1 MGRKSSRSSA
11 PPFFGI
17 RTRKVVE
24 GSQEATCRFLVGC
37 CGIRGASW
45 IFRVTERERER
56 ARLPGAKKVQLD
68 FLGRENWS
76 EIGGNTQRNHLER
89 RLLRSCLNSTKGC
102 EESTSGFGTDV
113 RIDDLT
119 VEATLFADNLGFESH
134 QSDGVSATTMTLKG
148 INDMIL
154 SFDCNDH
161 RANTF
166 TAVCPCFPARM
177 GCIDGDNK
185 SNKDDQDAKSKLLG
199 HGGYLLWKRKIDKS
213 NNNSFLCTRAWDGL
227 WFNPRDI
234 VQTFF
239 QRLFHFTANGWGGN
253 EGELFDCGGHDF

>member
-1 MGRKSSRSSA
+1 MCSPSEELPKLNQGMWGVDFRIWHKMSRIWWSYCWSDSLCWQS
-11 PPFFGI
+11 GI
-17 RTRKVVE
+17 VSLRVLVVE
-24 GSQEATCRFLVGC
+24 MKAN
-37 CGIRGASW
+37 W
-45 IFRVTERERER
+45 REYDSVF
-56 ARLPGAKKVQLD
+56 K
-68 FLGRENWS
+68 
-76 EIGGNTQRNHLER
+76 
-89 RLLRSCLNSTKGC
+89 
-102 EESTSGFGTDV
+102 
-113 RIDDLT
+113 
-119 VEATLFADNLGFESH
+119 GFESH

-177 GCIDGDNK
+177 GWLLDWDALMGALNPQTKCVLQRSCWYSWCRNLSIDGDNK

-227 WFNPRDI
+227 WFNPRGYCANFLSE
-234 VQTFF
+234 VV
-239 QRLFHFTANGWGGN
+239 HFTANGWGGN